1 MAISQLTTANTFEQW
16 LITTQTLVATANL
29 LTDGNNQTFYAN
41 TKLDISGSASSL
53 NVRNSAGI
61 NTLYANTANLGN
73 VYISGNVTSTLNV
86 SQNTYLGRE
95 LFVSGNTVVSSNLTV
110 NGNANIVGDLNVTG
124 NITLDAIGFDDLIV
138 SGSGSFGNT
147 LTVVGEA
154 TMNNITANTLNILT
168 EFIGQNVV
176 VGHTTTSDNVVANVI
191 TVSNETVTGNLVAN
205 VFTGNANT
213 QIYTVIGQAQADSL
227 AFAIA
232 LG

>member
-41 TKLDISGSASSL
+41 TNLDISGSASSL

-73 VYISGNVTSTLNV
+73 VYISGNVVSTLNV
-86 SQNTYLGRE
+86 SQNTYLGKE
-95 LFVSGNTVVSSNLTV
+95 LFVSGNAAVTSNITVG
-110 NGNANIVGDLNVTG
+110 GNAYIDGDLNVSG

-138 SGSGSFGNT
+138 SGSGSFGNNLSVGVNTT
-147 LTVVGEA
+147 LNVATANIITVVTE
-154 TMNNITANTLNILT
+154 TVTANLSV
-168 EFIGQNVV
+168 GQTI
-176 VGHTTTSDNVVANVI
+176 TTDNVVANTINV
-191 TVSNETVTGNLVAN
+191 VNETVTGELIAN